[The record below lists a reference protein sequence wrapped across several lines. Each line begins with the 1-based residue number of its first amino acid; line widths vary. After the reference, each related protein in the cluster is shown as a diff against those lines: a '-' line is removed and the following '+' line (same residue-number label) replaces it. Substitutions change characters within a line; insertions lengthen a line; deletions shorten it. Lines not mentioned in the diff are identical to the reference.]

1 MHPYPAFREDSDAKN
16 LNFARNR
23 GFGTLSVNGEP
34 APEVIHIPF
43 LLSEIGDHVEF
54 HLARFNPIARIGQG
68 HAVLTVTG
76 PNGYVSPDW
85 YNMADQVPTWNYV
98 AVHLRGNL
106 EALPMDSLS
115 GLIDR
120 QSAFFEEKLAPKPP
134 WTAEKMSDGVKDQ
147 MMKAIRPFR
156 LSIKVID
163 GIWKLNQNKPD
174 DVRLRASKKI
184 GEGVGSD
191 LDVLTEW
198 MREA

>member
-1 MHPYPAFREDSDAKN
+1 MHPYPAFRDDSDAKN
-16 LNFARNR
+16 LTFARHR
-23 GFGTLSVNGEP
+23 GFGTLSVNGEHG
-34 APEVIHIPF
+34 PEVIHIPF
-43 LLSEIGDHVEF
+43 LLSESGDHADF
-54 HLARFNPIARIGQG
+54 HLARFNPIARAGQG
-68 HAVLTVTG
+68 PGVLTVTG

-85 YNMADQVPTWNYV
+85 YEMEDQVPTWNYV
-98 AVHLRGNL
+98 AVHLRGDL
-106 EALPMDSLS
+106 EALPIDALS
-115 GLIDR
+115 DLIDR

>member
-23 GFGTLSVNGEP
+23 GFGTLSVNGEQG
-34 APEVIHIPF
+34 PEVIHIPF
-43 LLSEIGDHVEF
+43 LISESGNQADF

-68 HAVLTVTG
+68 ACVLTVTG

-85 YNMADQVPTWNYV
+85 YEMDDQVPTWNYV

-106 EALPMDSLS
+106 EALSMDSLS
-115 GLIDR
+115 DLIDM

-134 WTAEKMSDGVKDQ
+134 WTAEKMSEGVKDQ
-147 MMKAIRPFR
+147 MMKVIRPFR
-156 LSIKVID
+156 LNVEAID

-174 DVRLRASKKI
+174 DVLSLI
-184 GEGVGSD
+184 HI
-191 LDVLTEW
+191 
-198 MREA
+198 